1 MILTNL
7 VVVILDYNQIYKV
20 ISNKFIDYFS
30 ITLILILI
38 NLSMTNK

>member
-1 MILTNL
+1 MIQTNL
-7 VVVILDYNQIYKV
+7 VVVILDYNKIYKV

>member
-1 MILTNL
+1 MIQTNL